1 MNVEAAAG
9 PFGKADSVLE
19 QTLRDFI
26 QLQSNTIA
34 FWNVLKTFHCD
45 QFSFKINNLTAELPL
60 LINPTDVLTI
70 TIVKQTAGVES
81 NMTLQEKIVR

>member
-1 MNVEAAAG
+1 MGEKNPDMVRKVVN
-9 PFGKADSVLE
+9 FD
-19 QTLRDFI
+19 
-26 QLQSNTIA
+26 SNTTEKNITYEYKNNIDVLRVT
-34 FWNVLKTFHCD
+34 NVSS
-45 QFSFKINNLTAELPL
+45 FSFKINNLTAELPL